1 MTRFFYREKGNGT
14 GDEAWYLARDAATG
28 ALYVEHRWASSGNSG
43 TDRIK
48 IGDFLEGPYTTARN
62 SLLRFVGGIIEE
74 APESPPR
81 RPKQHLN

>member
-1 MTRFFYREKGNGT
+1 MTRFFYREKGNGI

-28 ALYVEHRWASSGNSG
+28 ALYVEHRSSSG

-48 IGDFLEGPYTTARN
+48 IGDFIEGPCTTARN
-62 SLLRFVGGIIEE
+62 NLLRFVGGIIEE

-81 RPKQHLN
+81 RHKQHLN